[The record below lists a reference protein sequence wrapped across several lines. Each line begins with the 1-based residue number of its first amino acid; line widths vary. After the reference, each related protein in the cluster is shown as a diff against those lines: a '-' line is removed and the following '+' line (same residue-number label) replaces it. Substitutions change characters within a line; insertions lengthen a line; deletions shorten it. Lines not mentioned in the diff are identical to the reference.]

1 MNGPHVRDERN
12 AGNTVTWVLNENGS
26 FLLTVLPRLPPGS
39 HVGPHLAAAADALSF
54 TPGSLPGFYHSRA
67 GFPVPVAGRP
77 CSFILCPCHSETEG
91 TVRMP
96 PSNTASPTTATSAA
110 A

>member
-67 GFPVPVAGRP
+67 GFQVPVAGRP
-77 CSFILCPCHSETEG
+77 CSFILCPCHLETKG
-91 TVRMP
+91 ALHMP
-96 PSNTASPTTATSAA
+96 PGLIDPMATAPLATS
-110 A
+110 